1 MTGSITKRGKDT
13 YRLQVSMGTDLE
25 GKARRFTK
33 TVHAPTRKAAEKELA
48 KFYLECEDKRELK
61 NSNCTL
67 SSFLDIWWE
76 EYVALYTKRSTW
88 RGYSTAVEV
97 HIRPKLGE
105 KKLDKL
111 TALQIQKWVNELS
124 ENGLSPKTIRNY
136 VSVLNNVLNH
146 AVKWDYLVQNPCRK
160 VTLPK
165 RKKTEANYYSMD
177 EVTKLLKALSELS
190 DEVLEYKVAIYLGLF
205 AGLRKGEILGINEED
220 IFVDTNEVQIVRSR
234 MIAPKVGPYEDT
246 PKTEMSYRIVSVPQE
261 LIQMI
266 QKLLKLQNKRKQ
278 LLGDKWRGSKALLK
292 GLEGGPLYPQ
302 NLQRW
307 FSKFLKANGLRHIGL
322 HGLRHTHT
330 AMLASI
336 TDDFTQIS
344 RRLGHSEL
352 STTMNIYT
360 HLFEN
365 QDRKLSADLSKK
377 FFSTEAKGENQDE

>member
-1 MTGSITKRGKDT
+1 M
-13 YRLQVSMGTDLE
+13 
-25 GKARRFTK
+25 
-33 TVHAPTRKAAEKELA
+33 
-48 KFYLECEDKRELK
+48 
-61 NSNCTL
+61 
-67 SSFLDIWWE
+67 
-76 EYVALYTKRSTW
+76 
-88 RGYSTAVEV
+88 
-97 HIRPKLGE
+97 
-105 KKLDKL
+105 
-111 TALQIQKWVNELS
+111 
-124 ENGLSPKTIRNY
+124 
-136 VSVLNNVLNH
+136 
-146 AVKWDYLVQNPCRK
+146 
-160 VTLPK
+160 
-165 RKKTEANYYSMD
+165 
-177 EVTKLLKALSELS
+177 
-190 DEVLEYKVAIYLGLF
+190 
-205 AGLRKGEILGINEED
+205 GINEED